1 MSAAQMSPKD
11 QDSIRTSAL
20 SIVLVA
26 PDEARRR
33 SLARAL
39 KGQQAAITREFSA
52 YPNIINLSKVTDTD
66 CEVVVVDLDSDPEV
80 ALDLVESVCSQ
91 NPSLTVMAYSAK
103 GEPALLVRCMR
114 AGAREFL
121 TDPLSPEVLTEA
133 LIRASARRQETDR
146 RKKVSGKMLMFL
158 GSKGGSGVTT
168 LASNF
173 AIALQKESG
182 REVVLVDLDV
192 QLGDVSLVLGITPKF
207 TIVDA
212 LRNTQRLDADFVS
225 TLLTTHRSGVSVLAA
240 SDQYHPISSLEDGG
254 LGKLMYIL
262 RDQFPYVVVDAG
274 SSLARAGDLLLELAD
289 SVYLVTQVDVPSLRN
304 ANRLIT
310 YMDGA
315 RDPQRRVELVL
326 NRFEPRR
333 LDIDEEHISK
343 ALTRPVQWK
352 ISNDFAGVRRSQ
364 NTGTPLALEDS
375 PISRTLHAMARAACG
390 KVSDTEKKK
399 RFGLF

>member
-1 MSAAQMSPKD
+1 MSPQD
-11 QDSIRTSAL
+11 QDSVRASAL
-20 SIVLVA
+20 SMVLVA

-39 KGQQAAITREFSA
+39 KGQQATITREFSA
-52 YPNIINLSKVTDTD
+52 YPNIVNLSKVTDAD

-80 ALDLVESVCSQ
+80 ALDLIESVCSQ
-91 NPSLTVMAYSAK
+91 NSSLTVMAYSAK
-103 GEPALLVRCMR
+103 GEPSLLVRCMR

-133 LIRASARRQETDR
+133 LIRASARRMETDR

-168 LASNF
+168 LATNF
-173 AIALQKESG
+173 AIALHKESG
-182 REVVLVDLDV
+182 RDVVLVDLDV

-212 LRNTQRLDADFVS
+212 LRNAQRLDADFVS
-225 TLLTTHRSGVSVLAA
+225 TLLTAHPSGVSVLAA
-240 SDQYHPISSLEDGG
+240 SDQYHPISSLEEGG

-304 ANRLIT
+304 ANRLVG
-310 YMDGA
+310 YMDGTG
-315 RDPQRRVELVL
+315 DSQRRVEVVL
-326 NRFEPRR
+326 NRYEPRR
-333 LDIDEEHISK
+333 LEIDEEHITK

-352 ISNDFAGVRRSQ
+352 VPNDFAGVRRSQ
-364 NTGTPLALEDS
+364 NTATPLALENS
-375 PISRTLHAMARAACG
+375 PISRILHQMARAACG
-390 KVSDTEKKK
+390 KVSDAEKKK